1 MATIRY
7 ITRFMYECP
16 VCGKETASAAGMSK
30 HIINT
35 STSFQVHWNWMAA
48 HGISVTDTVGNHK
61 PLIEVIEKECNKYK
75 YKTEERVLTVEGHK
89 PKKDKVLVVKR
100 HK

>member
-7 ITRFMYECP
+7 ITRFMYKCP
-16 VCGKETASAAGMSK
+16 VCGKETASAAGMCK

-35 STSFQVHWNWMAA
+35 STSFEAHWNWMAA
-48 HGISVTDTVGNHK
+48 HGINVIDTVGNHK
-61 PLIEVIEKECNKYK
+61 PLIKLVEKGCNKYK
-75 YKTEERVLTVEGHK
+75 IEERVLTIEGHK